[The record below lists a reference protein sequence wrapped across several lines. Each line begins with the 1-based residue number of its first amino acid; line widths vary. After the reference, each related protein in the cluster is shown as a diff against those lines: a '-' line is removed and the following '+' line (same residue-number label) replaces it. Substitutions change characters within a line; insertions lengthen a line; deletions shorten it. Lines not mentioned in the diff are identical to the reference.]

1 MTRPKVKLQTRRR
14 SMERAIRRLNA
25 LEYFILA
32 GAMALA
38 LVAGALAAWL
48 VETLFGAP
56 FRASW
61 AVSSLLFFVVPGAI
75 ALRRER
81 QTERVGES
89 AENDH
94 LHRAS

>member
-1 MTRPKVKLQTRRR
+1 MQ
-14 SMERAIRRLNA
+14 RAIRRLNA

-32 GAMALA
+32 IAMALA

-48 VETLFGAP
+48 VETLMGAP
-56 FRASW
+56 FRVSW
-61 AVSSLLFFVVPGAI
+61 AVASLLFFVVPGAI

-81 QTERVGES
+81 RTERVGES

>member
-1 MTRPKVKLQTRRR
+1 MTKPKVNLRTRRR
-14 SMERAIRRLNA
+14 PMERAIRRLNA

-48 VETLFGAP
+48 LETLIGAP

-61 AVSSLLFFVVPGAI
+61 VVSSLLFFVVPGAI
-75 ALRRER
+75 TLRRER
-81 QTERVGES
+81 QAERVGEA

-94 LHRAS
+94 FHRAS